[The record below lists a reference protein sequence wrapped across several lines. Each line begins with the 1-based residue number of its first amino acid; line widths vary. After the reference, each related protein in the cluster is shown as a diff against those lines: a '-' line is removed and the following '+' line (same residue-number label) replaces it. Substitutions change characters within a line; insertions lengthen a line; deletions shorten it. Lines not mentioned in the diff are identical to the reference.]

1 MDAWNAAQEGLAQ
14 QKKGA
19 EPLTYVEKHQARVS
33 NPIPENIGCQYASMF
48 CANYW

>member
-14 QKKGA
+14 QKKGSA
-19 EPLTYVEKHQARVS
+19 LTYVEKHQARVS